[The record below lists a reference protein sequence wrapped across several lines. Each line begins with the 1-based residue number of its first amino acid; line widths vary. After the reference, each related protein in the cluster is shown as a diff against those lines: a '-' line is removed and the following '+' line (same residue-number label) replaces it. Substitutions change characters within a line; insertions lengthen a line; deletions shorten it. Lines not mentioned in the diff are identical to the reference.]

1 MDITA
6 VISELAES
14 LAFLIKAAQKEYD
27 LDDEDINLAI
37 RWAMIERGVQNDE

>member
-6 VISELAES
+6 AIAELSES
-14 LAFLIKAAQKEYD
+14 LAYHIEAAQKEHG

-37 RWAMIERGVQNDE
+37 RWAIIERGIQNDE